1 MLVVELVVVSSLST
15 TSQRYT
21 NLHSSNR
28 QERPSIMSDHQNPVI
43 GSTAGLEEFRIQSL
57 PSAAYY
63 IPDFITKEEEKIILN
78 KVSVHRF

>member
-1 MLVVELVVVSSLST
+1 
-15 TSQRYT
+15 
-21 NLHSSNR
+21 
-28 QERPSIMSDHQNPVI
+28 MSDHQNPVI